1 MLQSNPDP
9 GPDDRRKRTVGQVVR
24 RKMART
30 VVKTIVRSW
39 NRSLRGKPVPPPVLV
54 QFDVTIAGLD
64 ARHDG
69 VRIAHLSDIHV
80 GNMTPQA
87 HIRAAIEL
95 ANDAQPDV
103 IALTG
108 DYVCWR
114 RHEVE
119 LARVQLAGL
128 RAPRVFA
135 VLGNHDYFTWGAGMS
150 DALTDNGYEV
160 LRNESKAIDIN
171 GSPLHVVGVD
181 DPVTH
186 HHDLDASFAGLPV
199 AAPKIVLCHSPDQ
212 SHALAPYGAD
222 LILSGHTHGGQLFV
236 PGLTDRLMRR
246 VGLHHRR
253 GMYAI
258 DERTQLYVTPGV
270 GFSGVTQRFGEGT
283 VAEVALITLRK
294 G

>member
-1 MLQSNPDP
+1 MLQSSPAS
-9 GPDDRRKRTVGQVVR
+9 DDRRKRTVGQVVG

-30 VVKTIVRSW
+30 VVGTIARSW

-54 QFDVTIAGLD
+54 PFDVTIAGLD
-64 ARHDG
+64 PRLNG

-80 GNMTPQA
+80 GNMTPQS
-87 HIRAAIEL
+87 HIRAAIDL
-95 ANDAQPDV
+95 ANEATPDV

-119 LARVQLAGL
+119 LARTQLAGL
-128 RAPRVFA
+128 RAPRVLA
-135 VLGNHDYFTWGAGMS
+135 VLGNHDYFTWGTGMA
-150 DALTDNGYEV
+150 DALTENGYQV
-160 LRNESKAIDIN
+160 LRNESTAVEIN
-171 GSPLHVVGVD
+171 GASLHVVGVD
-181 DPVTH
+181 DPVTQ
-186 HHDLDASFAGLPV
+186 HHDLDASFANVPV
-199 AAPKIVLCHSPDQ
+199 AANKLVLCHSPDQ
-212 SHALAPYGAD
+212 SHALAPYGSD

-236 PGLTDRLMRR
+236 PGVTDRLMRK

-270 GFSGVTQRFGEGT
+270 GFSGVTQRFGDGT
-283 VAEVALITLRK
+283 VAEVALITLRAA
-294 G
+294 